1 MNFLAKDGTLLD
13 KRSTVHQAAPN
24 DLLLPL
30 PENEQR
36 GMAYE

>member
-13 KRSTVHQAAPN
+13 KRSEVRYAAPN
-24 DLLLPL
+24 HLLLPL